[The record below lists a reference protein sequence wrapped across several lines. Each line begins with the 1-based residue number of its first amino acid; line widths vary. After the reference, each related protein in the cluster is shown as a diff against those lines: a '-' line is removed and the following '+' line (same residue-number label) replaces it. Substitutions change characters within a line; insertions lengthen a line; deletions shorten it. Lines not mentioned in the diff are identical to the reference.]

1 MLSDTLTQLHLHT
14 PTQQIGMAAVI
25 ATTVLAFW
33 RGGRTEAA
41 GATVVLVA
49 WIITPFTQDL
59 NIRLGPQLG
68 ILTVDAVLL
77 AFLVTLALRSRRYWP
92 LWAAGFHA
100 LGTVMH
106 LGAMADPEVVT
117 WAYLTGLFISSYLL
131 LGAIVAG
138 VLLEANR
145 RSSLRGTA

>member
-1 MLSDTLTQLHLHT
+1 MLSDVLRQLHLHT
-14 PTQQIGMAAVI
+14 PTQQIGMAAVV
-25 ATTVLAFW
+25 ATAVLAFW

-41 GATVVLVA
+41 GATVVLVC
-49 WIITPFTQDL
+49 WIITPFTQNL
-59 NIRLGPQLG
+59 NVHLGPQLG
-68 ILTVDAVLL
+68 ILAIDAVLL
-77 AFLVTLALRSRRYWP
+77 AFLVALALRSARFWP

-106 LGAMADPEVVT
+106 LGAMVDPQIVT
-117 WAYLTGLFISSYLL
+117 RAYLTGLFISSYLL

-138 VLLEANR
+138 TLLEANR